1 MTKSNSTL
9 CLIAKFNTKMGLWI
23 TVCFFPQLIYVTN
36 ISKSVWVWHIFKELL
51 FFQALMI
58 MLTSLGAKKSMEII
72 IQNPAIILTP
82 VFSNWTIG
90 PEKSYCNKNATGQ
103 KFKASFRLTW
113 GNIMLSNAG
122 SVALIILHT
131 IFEDQIN
138 DEPYFHIIDK
148 HILVKIACLCLALSF
163 VSIVLLQ
170 VLPKCKELC
179 CNCCQINCYPVYKKS
194 ACDLNAT

>member
-1 MTKSNSTL
+1 
-9 CLIAKFNTKMGLWI
+9 
-23 TVCFFPQLIYVTN
+23 
-36 ISKSVWVWHIFKELL
+36 
-51 FFQALMI
+51 MI

-72 IQNPAIILTP
+72 IHNPAIILTP

-90 PEKSYCNKNATGQ
+90 PEKSCCHKNATGQ
-103 KFKASFRLTW
+103 KFKACFRFTW
-113 GNIMLSNAG
+113 GNIMLSNSG
-122 SVALIILHT
+122 SVALLHT

-148 HILVKIACLCLALSF
+148 HILVEIACLCLAFSF

-170 VLPKCKELC
+170 VLPQCKELC

-194 ACDLNAT
+194 AFDLNAT

>member
-1 MTKSNSTL
+1 
-9 CLIAKFNTKMGLWI
+9 
-23 TVCFFPQLIYVTN
+23 
-36 ISKSVWVWHIFKELL
+36 
-51 FFQALMI
+51 MI
-58 MLTSLGAKKSMEII
+58 MLSSLGAKKSMEII

-194 ACDLNAT
+194 AFDLNAN